1 MMVASSHHR
10 PLSSRSLAISFK
22 PLPQDRKATV
32 LYLIAVALA
41 FGPLALGLLS
51 NVLNEYGLVSE
62 AGTLNLFRMAPMYS
76 MLTMPAA
83 IVVLVFAV
91 RAMFAPKP
99 ARRDKR
105 EPASWYL

>member
-1 MMVASSHHR
+1 M
-10 PLSSRSLAISFK
+10 PEGTN
-22 PLPQDRKATV
+22 RKSGRRATT
-32 LYLIAVALA
+32 LYLVAMTLA

-83 IVVLVFAV
+83 IVVLIFAV
-91 RAMFAPKP
+91 KAMFPPKRAPRD
-99 ARRDKR
+99 RR
-105 EPASWYL
+105 ESASWHL

>member
-1 MMVASSHHR
+1 MPEAMSGKPRRSATTLCLVAV
-10 PLSSRSLAISFK
+10 
-22 PLPQDRKATV
+22 T
-32 LYLIAVALA
+32 LA

-83 IVVLVFAV
+83 IFVLVFAV
-91 RAMFAPKP
+91 KAMFPPRQAP
-99 ARRDKR
+99 RDKR
-105 EPASWYL
+105 QSASWPL